1 MQVFKI
7 YFKLLKSAWFSIAIY
22 TLVFIGLITILSKF
36 QGNNIAD
43 FKQSKVNTALI
54 NYDEDSPIVQDFIDY
69 LSNFCEFKDLGDEK
83 MKIEDALFFRE
94 VEYVLT
100 IPYNFGE
107 EYLKGKDVMIEKK
120 TVPDSIYTVAV
131 DAAINNYLN
140 TGRSYLSAVP
150 DVTEEQLMSF
160 IQEDVNVKADVVID
174 QSGKDEK
181 NYNFINTYFNFSS
194 YILLSCCL
202 LGIGM
207 VMISFHNIDIFRRN
221 TVAPISIKNMNAQLI
236 GGNIIFVLAFDL
248 IFIILGIILNKD
260 KGISEN
266 ILLYWLNLIVFSI
279 SAMAMSYL
287 IAMLIKSRQ
296 AAQAMST
303 VIPLGLSFI
312 SGAFVPQFLLGDF
325 VLKLASFTPLYW
337 FVKGN
342 DTIARLNVAWLNGS
356 NHDKIN
362 NIFYYMVIQI
372 GFAAALFALSLV
384 VSKKKSQRNN

>member
-1 MQVFKI
+1 MQVFKL
-7 YFKLLKSAWFSIAIY
+7 YFKLLKSAWVSIALYAVIF
-22 TLVFIGLITILSKF
+22 TVLIIILSKF
-36 QGNNIAD
+36 QGNDVTD

-54 NYDEDSPIVQDFIDY
+54 NYDEDSPFVQDFINY
-69 LSNFCEFKDLGDEK
+69 LSDFCEFKELGVDD
-83 MKIEDALFFRE
+83 MKIADALFFRE

-107 EYLKGKDVMIEKK
+107 EYLSGKDVLVEKK
-120 TVPDSIYTVAV
+120 SVPDSIYTATV
-131 DAAINNYLN
+131 DSAINNFLN

-150 DVTEEQLMSF
+150 DITEEQLMTN
-160 IQEDVNVKADVVID
+160 IREDVNIKSDVIID
-174 QSGKDEK
+174 QISKVGK
-181 NYNFINTYFNFSS
+181 NYNFINTYYNFTS
-194 YILLSCCL
+194 YVLLCCCL

-207 VMISFHNIDIFRRN
+207 VMVTFQNINILRRN
-221 TVAPISIKNMNAQLI
+221 TVAPISNKNMNGQLI

-248 IFIILGIILNKD
+248 IFIIISFILNKD
-260 KGISEN
+260 KVITEN
-266 ILLYWLNLIVFSI
+266 VILYWLNLIVFSI
-279 SAMAMSYL
+279 SAMAISYL

-325 VLKLASFTPLYW
+325 VLKLASFTPVYW

-342 DTIARLNVAWLNGS
+342 DTISKLNS
-356 NHDKIN
+356 TNHN
-362 NIFYYMVIQI
+362 NIRNIFFYMMIQI